1 MKTPRNDTKIPEG
14 LTPVRTARLVASL
27 FALVGMVFLFIERML
42 STVLQMASD
51 GVQLGLTRYDSFT
64 GRMALQ
70 NFAED
75 RQLYKLLN
83 EAQKIIPSA
92 DSALTLFMVI
102 AIVFLAIAVV
112 GLALPKFFVH
122 ILVAIKLLKWET
134 AGIEEDEVEGTSF
147 REILTNIGE
156 IPLKKL
162 AIPFAVIIV
171 FFIGFYGIRSCQES
185 AKLASLETA
194 VEELQ
199 QHTLDYIKAQ
209 KAYFG
214 KTKTV
219 GGPKALQLPDT
230 SSTDYFEYKI
240 TGARFTAISRVPLEN
255 CPAGTKWSVYSEAK
269 GVFSKELALYRQ
281 PPKNPACINITPN
294 FKNIGRPEKVKKVE
308 ETKANDSKTK
318 DSTAKDQNA
327 KEPNKK

>member
-1 MKTPRNDTKIPEG
+1 MTEGQKNTG
-14 LTPVRTARLVASL
+14 LTPIRTARLIASL
-27 FALVGMVFLFIERML
+27 FALMGMVFLLLERTL
-42 STVLQMASD
+42 SAVLQMASD

-75 RQLYKLLN
+75 RQLYKLLQDVQ
-83 EAQKIIPSA
+83 ELLPSA
-92 DSALTLFMVI
+92 DVALTFLLFI
-102 AIVFLAIAVV
+102 AIVLLAISLV
-112 GLALPKFFVH
+112 GLALPKLFVH
-122 ILVAIKLLKWET
+122 ILVAIKLLKWESDSNE
-134 AGIEEDEVEGTSF
+134 EEDGEASF

-162 AIPFAVIIV
+162 AIPVAVIIV
-171 FFIGFYGIRSCQES
+171 FFIGFFGIRNCQES
-185 AKLASLETA
+185 AKLASVETA

-214 KTKTV
+214 KTKAV

-240 TGARFTAISRVPLEN
+240 TGARFTAISRVPLEG

-269 GVFSKELALYRQ
+269 GVFTKELALYRQ
-281 PPKNPACINITPN
+281 PPKNSACINITPN
-294 FKNIGRPEKVKKVE
+294 YKNIGRPEKNKKVE
-308 ETKANDSKTK
+308 ESKANDQKSKN
-318 DSTAKDQNA
+318 STAKA
-327 KEPNKK
+327 PANK

>member
-1 MKTPRNDTKIPEG
+1 MTEEKKIQG

-27 FALVGMVFLFIERML
+27 FALMGMVFLLLERTL
-42 STVLQMASD
+42 SAVLQMASD

-75 RQLYKLLN
+75 RQLYKLLQDVQ
-83 EAQKIIPSA
+83 ELLPSA
-92 DSALTLFMVI
+92 DVALTFLLFI
-102 AIVFLAIAVV
+102 AIVLLAISLV
-112 GLALPKFFVH
+112 GLALPKLFVH
-122 ILVAIKLLKWET
+122 ILVAIKLLKWES
-134 AGIEEDEVEGTSF
+134 GSNEEKDGEASF

-162 AIPFAVIIV
+162 AIPFAVILVIIV
-171 FFIGFYGIRSCQES
+171 GIFGIRSCHES
-185 AKLASLETA
+185 SKQASVESA

-199 QHTLDYIKAQ
+199 QQALTYIKAQ

-219 GGPKALQLPDT
+219 GNAKALQLADT

-240 TGARFTAISRVPLEN
+240 SGSRFTAISRVPLEN

-269 GVFSKELALYRQ
+269 GVFTKEIALYRQ
-281 PPKNPACINITPN
+281 PPKNSACINLTPN
-294 FKNIGRPEKVKKVE
+294 FKNLGRPEKGKKSE
-308 ETKANDSKTK
+308 DTKANDQKSK
-318 DSTAKDQNA
+318 DSTAKAPA
-327 KEPNKK
+327 KK

>member
-1 MKTPRNDTKIPEG
+1 MIERDDETQSGFG
-14 LTPVRTARLVASL
+14 LTPVRTARLIA
-27 FALVGMVFLFIERML
+27 ALVALTGMVFLFLERML
-42 STVLQMASD
+42 SAVLEMANE

-75 RQLYKLLN
+75 RQLFKMLQDAQGLL
-83 EAQKIIPSA
+83 PSA
-92 DSALTLFMVI
+92 ESSLTVFLVI
-102 AIVFLAIAVV
+102 AIVLLAIAVV

-122 ILVAIKLLKWET
+122 ILVAIKLLKWESD
-134 AGIEEDEVEGTSF
+134 GYEEVGEETSF

-162 AIPFAVIIV
+162 AIPVAVIIV
-171 FFIGFYGIRSCQES
+171 FVVGFAGIRSCQES
-185 AKLASLETA
+185 AKLASVESA
-194 VEELQ
+194 VEELE

-214 KTKTV
+214 RTKTV

-240 TGARFTAISRVPLEN
+240 TGARFSAISRVPLEG
-255 CPAGTKWSVYSEAK
+255 CPAGTKWSVYSESK

-281 PPKNPACINITPN
+281 PPKIPACINITPN
-294 FKNIGRPEKVKKVE
+294 YKNIGRPEKAKKVE
-308 ETKANDSKTK
+308 DSKANEQKSK
-318 DSTAKDQNA
+318 DSTAKDQKA
-327 KEPNKK
+327 KEPEKK

>member
-1 MKTPRNDTKIPEG
+1 
-14 LTPVRTARLVASL
+14 
-27 FALVGMVFLFIERML
+27 MVFLFIERIL
-42 STVLQMASD
+42 SAILVMAAD
-51 GVQLGLTRYDSFT
+51 VVKLGLTRYDSFT

-75 RQLYKLLN
+75 RQLFKLLK
-83 EAQKIIPSA
+83 EVQGMIPSA
-92 DSALTLFMVI
+92 ESALTVFLVI
-102 AIVFLAIAVV
+102 AIILLVIALI
-112 GLALPKFFVH
+112 GLALPRLLVH
-122 ILVAIKLLKWET
+122 VLVALKILKWESD
-134 AGIEEDEVEGTSF
+134 GIEEEGVEETSL
-147 REILTNIGE
+147 REIITKIGE

-162 AIPFAVIIV
+162 AIPFAVVIV
-171 FFIGFYGIRSCQES
+171 FFIGFFGIRSCQES
-185 AKLASLETA
+185 AKLASVETA

-240 TGARFTAISRVPLEN
+240 TGARFTAISRVPIEG
-255 CPAGTKWSVYSEAK
+255 CPAGTKWSVYSESK

-294 FKNIGRPEKVKKVE
+294 FKNIGRPEKAKKVE
-308 ETKANDSKTK
+308 NPKTNEQKSK
-318 DSTAKDQNA
+318 DSTAKDQKT
-327 KEPNKK
+327 KEPEKK

>member
-1 MKTPRNDTKIPEG
+1 MSNEQKNTG
-14 LTPVRTARLVASL
+14 LTPIRTARVISSL
-27 FALVGMVFLFIERML
+27 IALVGMVFLFLERML
-42 STVLQMASD
+42 SAVLEMASD

-75 RQLYKLLN
+75 RQLYKLLQ
-83 EAQKIIPSA
+83 EVQGMIPSA
-92 DSALTLFMVI
+92 ESALSVFLFI
-102 AIVFLAIAVV
+102 AIVLLAIALV
-112 GLALPKFFVH
+112 GLALPRLLVH
-122 ILVAIKLLKWET
+122 VLVAIKLLKWESDGT
-134 AGIEEDEVEGTSF
+134 EEEGEETSF

-162 AIPFAVIIV
+162 AIPVAVIV
-171 FFIGFYGIRSCQES
+171 VLVGGFAGIRSCQES
-185 AKLASLETA
+185 AKLASVDSA
-194 VEELQ
+194 VEDLE

-214 KTKTV
+214 RAKKV

-240 TGARFTAISRVPLEN
+240 TGARFTAISRVPIEG

-269 GVFSKELALYRQ
+269 GLFTQELALYRQ
-281 PPKNPACINITPN
+281 PPKAPACINITPN
-294 FKNIGRPEKVKKVE
+294 FKNIGRPEKNKKVE
-308 ETKANDSKTK
+308 DPKSNEQKSK
-318 DSTAKDQNA
+318 DSTAKDQKA
-327 KEPNKK
+327 KEPEKK

>member
-1 MKTPRNDTKIPEG
+1 MTEGQKNTG
-14 LTPVRTARLVASL
+14 LTPIRTARLIASSVA
-27 FALVGMVFLFIERML
+27 VMGMVFLLLERTL
-42 STVLQMASD
+42 SAVLQMATD

-75 RQLYKLLN
+75 RQLFKMLQDVQGLL
-83 EAQKIIPSA
+83 PSA
-92 DSALTLFMVI
+92 EAALAFLMVI
-102 AIVFLAIAVV
+102 AIVLLAIALV
-112 GLALPKFFVH
+112 GLALPKLFVH
-122 ILVAIKLLKWET
+122 ILVAIKLLKWESDSS
-134 AGIEEDEVEGTSF
+134 EEDDKEASF

-162 AIPFAVIIV
+162 AIPFAVILVIV
-171 FFIGFYGIRSCQES
+171 VGIFGIRSCHES
-185 AKLASLETA
+185 SKQASVDSA

-199 QHTLDYIKAQ
+199 QQALTYIKAQ

-219 GGPKALQLPDT
+219 GNAKTLQLADT

-240 TGARFTAISRVPLEN
+240 SGSRFTAISRVPLEN

-269 GVFSKELALYRQ
+269 GVFTKEIALYRQ
-281 PPKNPACINITPN
+281 PPKNPACINLTPD
-294 FKNIGRPEKVKKVE
+294 FKNLGRPEKGKKAE
-308 ETKANDSKTK
+308 DSKANDQKSK
-318 DSTAKDQNA
+318 DSTAKA
-327 KEPNKK
+327 PEKK

>member
-1 MKTPRNDTKIPEG
+1 MKTPRNDNRIPEG

-27 FALVGMVFLFIERML
+27 FALVGMVFLFLERML
-42 STVLQMASD
+42 SAVLQMASD

-75 RQLYKLLN
+75 RQLFKLLH
-83 EAQKIIPSA
+83 EAEEIIPSA
-92 DSALTLFMVI
+92 ESALTLFMVI
-102 AIVFLAIAVV
+102 AIVFLVIAVV

-134 AGIEEDEVEGTSF
+134 DSFEEDGEETSF
-147 REILTNIGE
+147 REILANIGE

-162 AIPFAVIIV
+162 AIPVAVIIV
-171 FFIGFYGIRSCQES
+171 FFIGFFGIRSCQES
-185 AKLASLETA
+185 AKLASVETA

-240 TGARFTAISRVPLEN
+240 TGARFTAISRVPLEG

-269 GVFSKELALYRQ
+269 GVFTKELALYRQ
-281 PPKNPACINITPN
+281 PPKNSACINITPN
-294 FKNIGRPEKVKKVE
+294 YKNIGRPEKNKKVDE
-308 ETKANDSKTK
+308 SKANDQKSK
-318 DSTAKDQNA
+318 DSTAKDQKA
-327 KEPNKK
+327 KAPEKK

>member
-1 MKTPRNDTKIPEG
+1 MKIEQQNTG
-14 LTPVRTARLVASL
+14 LTPVRTARLISSL
-27 FALVGMVFLFIERML
+27 IALVGMVFLFLERML
-42 STVLQMASD
+42 SAVLQMASD

-75 RQLYKLLN
+75 RQLFKLLK
-83 EAQKIIPSA
+83 EVQGMIPSA
-92 DSALTLFMVI
+92 ESALTVFMII
-102 AIVFLAIAVV
+102 AIVFLAIAVI

-134 AGIEEDEVEGTSF
+134 DETEEDGEETSF

-162 AIPFAVIIV
+162 AIPVAVIV
-171 FFIGFYGIRSCQES
+171 VLVGGFAGIRSCQES
-185 AKLASLETA
+185 AKLASVETA

-240 TGARFTAISRVPLEN
+240 TGARFTAISRVPIEG
-255 CPAGTKWSVYSEAK
+255 CPAGTKWSVYSESK

-281 PPKNPACINITPN
+281 PPKIPACINITPN
-294 FKNIGRPEKVKKVE
+294 YKNIGRPEKAKKVE
-308 ETKANDSKTK
+308 DPKANEQKSK
-318 DSTAKDQNA
+318 DSTAKDQKT
-327 KEPNKK
+327 KEPEKK